1 MNKNLLRELSEQP
14 EMQKRAS
21 LVSLLLESI
30 NEDLE
35 REGLI
40 ETPWRV
46 AKMYDEIFWGY
57 NVDAVEVLKEA
68 IFYDENVTDLVLVKD
83 IPVHSMC
90 EHHIMPFFGKAH
102 VAYIPQDGRVVG
114 ISKIARIVEI
124 FSRRLQ
130 IQERLG
136 KQIADTI
143 EKVLNPR
150 GIAVIISAEHTCMTM
165 RGIQKPGTQTVT
177 SCLRGSFFMDE
188 KARNELFK
196 LIGL

>member
-46 AKMYDEIFWGY
+46 AKMYNELFWGY

-68 IFYDENVTDLVLVKD
+68 IFYDENVTDLILVKD

-102 VAYIPQDGRVVG
+102 VAYVPQDGRVVG

-136 KQIADTI
+136 KQISDTI

-196 LIGL
+196 LIEL

>member
-46 AKMYDEIFWGY
+46 AKMYNELFWGY

-68 IFYDENVTDLVLVKD
+68 IFYDENVTDLILVKD

-102 VAYIPQDGRVVG
+102 VAYVPQDGRVVG

-136 KQIADTI
+136 KQIADTL

-196 LIGL
+196 LIEL

>member
-14 EMQKRAS
+14 EVQKRAS

-46 AKMYDEIFWGY
+46 AKMYNELFWGY

-68 IFYDENVTDLVLVKD
+68 IFYDENVTDLILVKD

-102 VAYIPQDGRVVG
+102 VAYVPQDGRVVG

-136 KQIADTI
+136 KQIADTL

-196 LIGL
+196 LIEL

>member
-46 AKMYDEIFWGY
+46 AKMYNELFWGY

-196 LIGL
+196 LIEL